1 MKGKS
6 FHGKLTRTA
15 YVLCAHEKPMMLK
28 KLVTISLSIAKVTLE
43 EALENKQAIN
53 IHCSGQIN
61 GQHIYRL

>member
-1 MKGKS
+1 
-6 FHGKLTRTA
+6 
-15 YVLCAHEKPMMLK
+15 MMLK

-61 GQHIYRL
+61 GQHSYRL